1 MSAVKFSN
9 AGIFRVGNSLVETR
23 TGPRKR
29 LAQMIRSP
37 GLNPTDQGVEVPSS
51 TTSSNESEIVEG
63 EHKDLSSGAML
74 PFQYVDKLGVGAS
87 AVVEVVEDRT
97 NSRRFAHKFFR
108 PYLGRDRHFK
118 EAFKNEVD
126 IIKRLHSH
134 HHIIQIYW
142 SYTRGREFGMLLTPV
157 ASDKDLGAYLLDIH
171 DAGKGPSIKQQWVL
185 YRAFGCL
192 LSGLAYIH
200 RHTIRH
206 KDIKPQNILIHEGH
220 VIYTDFGIA
229 FDANEQSTTTT
240 GMSEAFTRRYCAPE
254 VANNQPRNRKSDV
267 FSLGCVFVE
276 IWAAIY
282 FESGLSLLDPR
293 PYWTRVDEVID
304 ALQNPTFLQ
313 DRPDHLISIAA
324 ATASVCKKMIAGEN
338 ELRYTA
344 HDASANLWRNSRLQ
358 GFMLYCGDCRTQFSG
373 TQLQTS

>member
-1 MSAVKFSN
+1 MSTVKYSN

-29 LAQMIRSP
+29 LAQMVKSP
-37 GLNPTDQGVEVPSS
+37 ELNPTDLEVEAPS
-51 TTSSNESEIVEG
+51 TSPNESKIVEG
-63 EHKDLSSGAML
+63 EHKDLSSGAIL

-87 AVVEVVEDRT
+87 AVVDVVEDKS
-97 NSRRFAHKFFR
+97 NNKRFAHKFFR

-134 HHIIQIYW
+134 PHIIQVHW
-142 SYTRGREFGMLLTPV
+142 SYTRGRELGMLLTPV

-171 DAGKGPSIKQQWVL
+171 DTGKGAGIKETL
-185 YRAFGCL
+185 ILIRAFGCL
-192 LSGLAYIH
+192 LNGLAYIH

-206 KDIKPQNILIHEGH
+206 KDIKPQNILMHEGR

-229 FDANEQSTTTT
+229 LDANEQSTTTT

-276 IWAAIY
+276 ILAVMY
-282 FESGLSLLDPR
+282 PEFGLSLLNPR
-293 PYWTRVDEVID
+293 PYCTRVDEVTKT
-304 ALQNPTFLQ
+304 LQIRPTWSVFVG
-313 DRPDHLISIAA
+313 PLIS
-324 ATASVCKKMIAGEN
+324 SVCEKMIASEN
-338 ELRYTA
+338 ERRYTA
-344 HDASANLWRNSRLQ
+344 EEACACLWNSVPNWT
-358 GFMLYCGDCRTQFSG
+358 FFCESCRTQLQG
-373 TQLQTS
+373 TSSD